1 MQLDFFTS
9 PPTGEIEEERFDIST
24 CAYPHVNTQFP
35 RQWKYSDIP
44 EKRFYLYKTG
54 GTNPLMLEKGK
65 VFPKLVNVKTGN
77 VLKPSF
83 GGGNS
88 GTYPSWMIKGN
99 VSSTRKD
106 INLKCHRLIAECFLL
121 NTDPFYYKLVDHEDQ
136 NPYNF
141 ELINLRWSTRSGNAS
156 NVGKHNNEEIAR
168 KQIKLRRGYKEGGLV
183 QADLISLVE
192 DPPYILKS

>member
-1 MQLDFFTS
+1 
-9 PPTGEIEEERFDIST
+9 
-24 CAYPHVNTQFP
+24 
-35 RQWKYSDIP
+35 
-44 EKRFYLYKTG
+44 
-54 GTNPLMLEKGK
+54 
-65 VFPKLVNVKTGN
+65 
-77 VLKPSF
+77 
-83 GGGNS
+83 
-88 GTYPSWMIKGN
+88 MIKGN